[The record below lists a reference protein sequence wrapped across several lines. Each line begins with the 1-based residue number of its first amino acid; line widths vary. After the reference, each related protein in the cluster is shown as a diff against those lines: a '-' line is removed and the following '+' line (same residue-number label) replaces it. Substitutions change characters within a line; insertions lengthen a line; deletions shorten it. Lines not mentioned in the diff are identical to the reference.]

1 MITLTR
7 GSIIMILTGA
17 NIHSDKVQSLA
28 LRRGQLPTILHVL
41 APATVGGLESVVRAL
56 AGGQAARG
64 NKVHAALV
72 VEPGIRPPL
81 AALLSAEGVE
91 THVLQLGAR
100 AYRAE
105 RAAIKALAGATATDL
120 VHTHGYRSDVIG
132 GLAGRAAGVPVV
144 STVHG
149 FIGGSRRGRL
159 NEWVQRRALRRAD
172 AVIAVSRPLVA
183 QLVASGIGKGRVHL
197 IPNAWSGGA
206 TLLTRAEAREAL
218 GIPQGAFVVGWVGRL
233 GREKGPDVLIDA
245 LATLGD
251 LPIEVSVIGEGREGA
266 ELRRRTE
273 GWGGPLVRW
282 HGMIPEASRY
292 FAALDLYVLSSRTE
306 GTPISLLE
314 AVAAGVPV
322 VAAAV
327 GGVPDVT
334 GLDGAILVAPND
346 PAALAA
352 AIREAVGDRTASR
365 QRAERAS
372 GRLATEFAAGP
383 WLDRHDALYQTLL
396 RGSR

>member
-1 MITLTR
+1 
-7 GSIIMILTGA
+7 
-17 NIHSDKVQSLA
+17 
-28 LRRGQLPTILHVL
+28 LPTILHVL
-41 APATVGGLESVVRAL
+41 APAAVGGLESVVRAL

-81 AALLSAEGVE
+81 AAMLTEAGVE
-91 THVLQLGAR
+91 THVLELGAR

-105 RAAIKALAGATATDL
+105 RAALKALARVTATDL

-132 GLAGRAAGVPVV
+132 GLAGRGAGVPVV

-159 NEWVQRRALRRAD
+159 NEWVQRRALRRAE

-183 QLVASGIGKGRVHL
+183 RLLDSGIEKGRVHL

-206 TLLTRAEAREAL
+206 PSMTRAQAREVL
-218 GIPQGAFVVGWVGRL
+218 GIPLDAFVVGWVGRL

-245 LATLGD
+245 LASLGD
-251 LPIEVSVIGEGREGA
+251 LPIEVSVIGEGREGPA
-266 ELRRRTE
+266 LRRRTE
-273 GWGGPLVRW
+273 GWNGPAVRW
-282 HGMIPEASRY
+282 HGIVTEASRY

-314 AVAAGVPV
+314 AIAAGVPA
-322 VAAAV
+322 VATAV

-334 GLDGAILVAPND
+334 GLDGALLVGPDD

-352 AIREAVGDRTASR
+352 AIREAVRDQAASR
-365 QRAERAS
+365 RRAGRAS
-372 GRLATEFAAGP
+372 SRLATEFAAWP

>member
-1 MITLTR
+1 
-7 GSIIMILTGA
+7 MILTGA
-17 NIHSDKVQSLA
+17 NIHSVKVQSLA
-28 LRRGQLPTILHVL
+28 LRRGPLPTILHVL
-41 APATVGGLESVVRAL
+41 APAAVGGLESVVRAL

-81 AALLSAEGVE
+81 AALLRAEGVQ
-91 THVLQLGAR
+91 THVLELGAR

-105 RAAIKALAGATATDL
+105 RAALKALAGATATDL

-172 AVIAVSRPLVA
+172 AVIAVSRPLA
-183 QLVASGIGKGRVHL
+183 ARLAASGIGKGRVHL
-197 IPNAWSGGA
+197 IPNAWAPGVPPM
-206 TLLTRAEAREAL
+206 TRPAAREAL
-218 GIPQGAFVVGWVGRL
+218 RVPSGAFLIGWVGRL
-233 GREKGPDVLIDA
+233 GREKGPDVFVDA
-245 LATLGD
+245 LERLGD
-251 LPIEVSVIGEGREGA
+251 LPVEVSVIGEGREGPA
-266 ELRRRTE
+266 LRERTA
-273 GWGGPLVRW
+273 GWSGPAVRW
-282 HGMIPEASRY
+282 HGMLPDASRY
-292 FAALDLYVLSSRTE
+292 LPALDLYVLSSRTE

-314 AVAAGVPV
+314 AVAAGVPA
-322 VAAAV
+322 VATGV

-334 GLDGAILVAPND
+334 GLDGAILVPSGD
-346 PAALAA
+346 SAALAR
-352 AIREAVGDRTASR
+352 AIRQAFTDQHAGR
-365 QRAERAS
+365 ERAARAS
-372 GRLATEFAAGP
+372 ARLATEFAAGP

-396 RGSR
+396 RGTR